1 MIKREEE
8 LKIYEKL
15 GIKKFKEFT
24 INGRRILFNVIY
36 NNSKEVEEVLK
47 SPSNYNI
54 DLSLEGV
61 KNFKKEITYN
71 SMIHL
76 VGFIFSLG
84 GIIISIALC
93 FKKVLSSEII
103 SLVIGMFASI
113 LGTYINGSC
122 LVLQRY
128 NYLRIE
134 KILER
139 AYSLEKSKEEK
150 RKYNY
155 IEERTFNIRRKETKF
170 IPKKRILRK

>member
-61 KNFKKEITYN
+61 KNFKK
-71 SMIHL
+71 
-76 VGFIFSLG
+76 
-84 GIIISIALC
+84 
-93 FKKVLSSEII
+93 
-103 SLVIGMFASI
+103 
-113 LGTYINGSC
+113 
-122 LVLQRY
+122 
-128 NYLRIE
+128 
-134 KILER
+134 
-139 AYSLEKSKEEK
+139 
-150 RKYNY
+150 
-155 IEERTFNIRRKETKF
+155 
-170 IPKKRILRK
+170 

>member
-1 MIKREEE
+1 
-8 LKIYEKL
+8 
-15 GIKKFKEFT
+15 
-24 INGRRILFNVIY
+24 
-36 NNSKEVEEVLK
+36 
-47 SPSNYNI
+47 
-54 DLSLEGV
+54 
-61 KNFKKEITYN
+61 
-71 SMIHL
+71 MIHL

-93 FKKVLSSEII
+93 FKGVLSSEII

-155 IEERTFNIRRKETKF
+155 IEERTFNIRRKESKF